1 MTTYNPFEDPKQ
13 KETNEKRRLKREREM
28 DDLKKVLKTPEGE
41 RVLFRII
48 KKTKFLDSS
57 WTGNSTTF
65 FNEGMREVGRII
77 LAELSEAAPD
87 QIGKFFEQ
95 ALKKEIE

>member
-1 MTTYNPFEDPKQ
+1 MAFDPFEDSKQ
-13 KETNEKRRLKREREM
+13 KELQEKRKRKREQELE
-28 DDLKKVLKTPEGE
+28 DLKKVLKTPEGE
-41 RVLFRII
+41 RVLWRII

-65 FNEGMREVGRII
+65 FNEGMREVGRIL
-77 LAELSEAAPD
+77 LAEITEAAPD
-87 QIGKFFEQ
+87 QLGKFFEQ